1 MSSST
6 QSSSTQVSLRLSL
19 CAIGLALTAALP
31 AAAATLSYTG
41 DTTAAPTFSRPAV
54 PGFEGL
60 NTPISSLSPIGTDV
74 AYVSQLFSVD
84 TTGSYNITGSQNFDA
99 IQLVYQTL
107 FNPTD
112 PLTNVIAGVDPFPD
126 TGNASFF
133 GIPLT
138 GGTQYILVT
147 TGFDNPDRGTFTNTI
162 SGPGAITLNAAAAV
176 PEPSEVG
183 GVAIA
188 LVGGGWLL
196 KRKLKQR

>member
-1 MSSST
+1 MSST
-6 QSSSTQVSLRLSL
+6 PQVFLGLSL
-19 CAIGLALTAALP
+19 GAIGLSLTAVLP
-31 AAAATLSYTG
+31 SQAATLSYTG

-60 NTPISSLSPIGTDV
+60 NNPISSLSPIGTEV

-84 TTGSYNITGSQNFDA
+84 TTGSYNIIGTQNFDA

-107 FNPTD
+107 FDPAA
-112 PLTNVIAGVDPFPD
+112 PLTNVVAGADPFPD

-133 GIPLT
+133 GLPLT

-147 TGFDNPDRGTFTNTI
+147 TGFDNPDSGTFTNTI
-162 SGPGAITLNAAAAV
+162 SGPGVIALNVAAI

-188 LVGGGWLL
+188 LLGGGFLL